1 MSDIGGRMRTH
12 IAAILLISLAMMGGL
27 LHGHTASAATS
38 RGIDF
43 TLKQSEAPGAA
54 ISGTVRLYEE
64 SYALVIGIDDYTGGW
79 PRLSNAVRD
88 ARLVA
93 ETLRARG
100 FHVDFRKNLRFAN
113 FTQALKDFFAIRGE
127 NPEARLFLWYAG
139 HGHSEHGEG
148 FLVPADAH
156 KPSARGRFKLS
167 AIHMRDFEGLVRLAE
182 SRHVFAVFD
191 ACFAG
196 TIFKSGRGTP
206 PPAITRK
213 TTLPVRQFLTSGDA
227 DQEVPDDGRFRKL
240 FLRAI
245 TGEAPR
251 ADANGDGYLTGS
263 ELGLFMEDRVAA
275 LTSGRLTPRYGK
287 LLDEDYDRGDFVF
300 ALPVAAES
308 AEASGV

>member
-43 TLKQSEAPGAA
+43 TLKQSEAPSAA

-93 ETLRARG
+93 ETVRARG
-100 FHVDFRKNLRFAN
+100 FHVDFRKNLRFAD